1 MKLVIGHDGSEQGRD
16 ALALGREM
24 ADVLG
29 ATPVV
34 TTVLPWPS
42 NLMAPDE
49 LDAAARADTAELFA
63 SASEYLEGYSP
74 EEWWCIN
81 RSPADAL
88 CQVAEDEA
96 AALIVIGSCHWGPIG
111 KVMLGGVGTSLLH
124 GAPCAVLVAPRGFA
138 DDEDRSLRR
147 VGIGF
152 DGSPEAWAAL
162 ETGIGLAE
170 RLRGAI
176 TVLTVAEVPRYGY
189 AAALSV
195 FTAEE
200 YESFEHA
207 EKRRLQE
214 LAMNRIPDVL
224 DADDR
229 LLSGDAGRVLA
240 EAADEL
246 DLLVMGS
253 RGFGPLR
260 RTLLGSASSRLV
272 QSAPCPVLV
281 LPRGAGV
288 DPLAVRSGQNEIPGD
303 SAQATGAMGR

>member
-1 MKLVIGHDGSEQGRD
+1 MKIVIGHDGSEQGRD

-24 ADVLG
+24 ADVVG

-49 LDAAARADTAELFA
+49 LDAAAKADTAELFR
-63 SASEYLEGYSP
+63 SASDYLEGYAA

-88 CQVAEDEA
+88 YQVAEDEA
-96 AALIVIGSCHWGPIG
+96 AALIVVGSCHRGPIG
-111 KVMLGGVGTSLLH
+111 RVMVGGVGTSLLH
-124 GAPCAVLVAPRGFA
+124 GAPCSVLVAPRGFA
-138 DDEDRSLRR
+138 DDEARSLRR
-147 VGIGF
+147 IGIGF

-176 TVLTVAEVPRYGY
+176 TILTVAEVPRYGY

-195 FTAEE
+195 FTAAE

-214 LAMNRIPDVL
+214 LAMNRVPDGVEADHVL
-224 DADDR
+224 
-229 LLSGDAGRVLA
+229 LTGDAGRALA
-240 EAADEL
+240 EAAGGL

-253 RGFGPLR
+253 RGYGPLR

-288 DPLAVRSGQNEIPGD
+288 DPLGVRSDRGELRAESTG
-303 SAQATGAMGR
+303 ATGAVGR